1 MYRDMTILVTIRQKR
16 NEIMLNVS
24 IICVGKLKEKFW
36 TDACNEYAKRLKGF
50 CHFSIIEV
58 DEEKLPDTPSPSQ
71 IQITLDKEG
80 QRIISKIPKN
90 AKVISMCIEG
100 RQRSSEKLARE
111 LSDIALSGAS
121 SVAFIIG
128 GSWGLSDEVKNLSDI
143 RLSMSEMTFPHQLAR
158 VMLCEQIYRAFQ
170 INSHGKYHK

>member
-1 MYRDMTILVTIRQKR
+1 
-16 NEIMLNVS
+16 MLNVM

-50 CHFSIIEV
+50 CSFSIIEV
-58 DEEKLPDTPSPSQ
+58 DEEKLPDTPSPAQ
-71 IQITLDKEG
+71 IQNTLEKEG

-100 RQRSSEKLARE
+100 KQKSSEKFARE
-111 LSDIALSGAS
+111 ISDLALNGAS
-121 SVAFIIG
+121 SIVFVIG
-128 GSWGLSDEVKNLSDI
+128 GSWGLSDRVKNISEI

-170 INSHGKYHK
+170 ITSNGKYHK

>member
-1 MYRDMTILVTIRQKR
+1 
-16 NEIMLNVS
+16 MLNVM

-36 TDACNEYAKRLKGF
+36 TDACKEYAKRLKGF
-50 CHFSIIEV
+50 CSFSIIEV
-58 DEEKLPDTPSPSQ
+58 DEEKLPDTPSPAQ
-71 IQITLDKEG
+71 IQNTLEKEG

-100 RQRSSEKLARE
+100 KQKSSEKFARE
-111 LSDIALSGAS
+111 ISDLALNGAS
-121 SVAFIIG
+121 SIVFVIG
-128 GSWGLSDEVKNLSDI
+128 GSWGLSQNVKNLSVM

-170 INSHGKYHK
+170 ITSNGKYHK

>member
-1 MYRDMTILVTIRQKR
+1 
-16 NEIMLNVS
+16 MLNLM

-50 CHFSIIEV
+50 CSFSSIEV
-58 DEEKLPDTPSPSQ
+58 DEEKLPDTPSPAQ
-71 IQITLDKEG
+71 IQNTLEKEG

-100 RQRSSEKLARE
+100 KQKSSEKFARE
-111 LSDIALSGAS
+111 ISDLALNGAS
-121 SVAFIIG
+121 TLAFIIG
-128 GSWGLSDEVKNLSDI
+128 GSWGLSQNVKNLSVM

-170 INSHGKYHK
+170 ITSNGKYHK

>member
-1 MYRDMTILVTIRQKR
+1 
-16 NEIMLNVS
+16 MLNVM

-50 CHFSIIEV
+50 CNFSITEV
-58 DEEKLPDTPSPSQ
+58 DEEKLPDTPSPAQ
-71 IQITLDKEG
+71 IQNTLEKEG

-100 RQRSSEKLARE
+100 KQKSSEKFARE
-111 LSDIALSGAS
+111 ISDLALNGAS
-121 SVAFIIG
+121 TLAFIIG
-128 GSWGLSDEVKNLSDI
+128 GSWGLSQNVKNLSVM

-170 INSHGKYHK
+170 ITSNGKYHK